1 MGAAEDLAV
10 VRRGYEAFNTGD
22 METLTEVFDERASWH
37 TPGRGSLAGDHEG
50 RDATFAY
57 FSELAGQTRGTF
69 RAELRYLAG
78 DDDGHVLA
86 LHHNSGDRDGKHLDV
101 DCCLVL
107 ELKDGRVIDGREHFG
122 ELYAWDDFWS

>member
-1 MGAAEDLAV
+1 MGAAEDVAV

-37 TPGRGSLAGDHEG
+37 TPGRGSLAGDHVG

-57 FSELAGQTRGTF
+57 FGQLAGQTRGTF

-101 DCCLVL
+101 ECCLVL